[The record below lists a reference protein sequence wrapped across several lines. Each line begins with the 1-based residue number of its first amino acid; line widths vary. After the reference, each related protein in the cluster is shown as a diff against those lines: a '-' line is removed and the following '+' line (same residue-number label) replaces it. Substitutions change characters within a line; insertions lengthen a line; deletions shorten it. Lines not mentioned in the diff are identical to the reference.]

1 MKKRAMILAYCTM
14 MSVTVLNGC
23 GSTKQAETSTEISA
37 QETSVAEDSTVAE
50 SETDT
55 QAEEEAPVG
64 MPPAVDTGV
73 KKRDGSPVM
82 DRFAFFAYQGDDALP
97 HEFHNVEDGKKV
109 YFTKDISPE
118 GLVNIY
124 EALGVNLDGKVA
136 VKLST
141 GENGSNYLDP
151 QLIKDLV
158 QSINGTIVECNT
170 AYGGNRS
177 ETAMHKQLVKD
188 HGFTDIA
195 EVDILDE
202 DGDMEIPVT
211 GGTYLKEDYV
221 GSHLENYDS
230 MLVLSHFKGHP
241 QGGFGGAIK
250 NISIGLGSGARGKSN
265 IHSGGKSTDTG
276 SRSDDINAFQCSMAE
291 AGSAVRDYFGEE
303 NMIFISVMN
312 HLSVDCDCVEN
323 PTEPDMHDIGILAS
337 TDPVALDQACVD
349 LVYSADDDNAS
360 LIYRMESR
368 NGFMS
373 LKHAEEIGLGARD
386 YTLIDIDQ

>member
-1 MKKRAMILAYCTM
+1 MNKKILTLLFCTIF
-14 MSVTVLNGC
+14 TLTALAGC
-23 GSTKQAETSTEISA
+23 GQTSTDLPTASA
-37 QETSVAEDSTVAE
+37 AVAENATTTPPSEASE
-50 SETDT
+50 ETDGDT
-55 QAEEEAPVG
+55 AMG
-64 MPPAVDTGV
+64 FPPAADTGV
-73 KKRDGSPVM
+73 KKRDGSPVV
-82 DRFAFFAYQGDDALP
+82 DNFAFFAYQGDDALP
-97 HEFHNVEDGKKV
+97 HEFHNVDNGQTV

-118 GLVNIY
+118 GLLKIY
-124 EALGVNLDGKVA
+124 QALGVDLSGKVA

-158 QSINGTIVECNT
+158 QSVNGTIVECNT

-188 HGFTDIA
+188 HGFTEIA
-195 EVDILDE
+195 DVDILDE
-202 DGDMEIPVT
+202 EGSLEIPVT
-211 GGTYLKEDYV
+211 GGTYLTADYV
-221 GSHLENYDS
+221 GSHLANYDS

-250 NISIGLGSGARGKSN
+250 NISIGLGSGEKGKSN
-265 IHSGGKSTDTG
+265 IHSGGTSFDTG
-276 SRSDDINAFQCSMAE
+276 SMSPDINAFQCSMAE
-291 AGSAVRDYFGEE
+291 AGSAVRDYLGAE
-303 NMIFISVMN
+303 NMVYISVMN

-323 PTEPDMHDIGILAS
+323 PTAPDMHDIGILAS

-368 NGFMS
+368 NAFMS
-373 LKHAEEIGLGARD
+373 LKHADEIGLGSRD
-386 YTLIDIDQ
+386 YTLVDIDG